1 MCVRFGY
8 PFWFTDK
15 PSEDAKWSA
24 PSSQTI
30 EKEAKPTDF
39 EFEWRRPMVKTYW
52 SEEKQRADTKSAPR
66 FLFTVLMSQ
75 RIQGPSKKRFDEV
88 YQTGRRFR
96 GDFVTLI
103 QSDGTGFIGIATS
116 KKIGDK
122 PERNFQKRRVK
133 SILQSFQRTSA
144 HDLIFVAS
152 IKTKGIKFETL
163 RADLTQLIQEANINW
178 GRK

>member
-1 MCVRFGY
+1 
-8 PFWFTDK
+8 
-15 PSEDAKWSA
+15 
-24 PSSQTI
+24 
-30 EKEAKPTDF
+30 
-39 EFEWRRPMVKTYW
+39 
-52 SEEKQRADTKSAPR
+52 
-66 FLFTVLMSQ
+66 MSQ

-103 QSDGTGFIGIATS
+103 RSDGTGFVGIATS

-152 IKTKGIKFETL
+152 IKAKGIKFETL